1 MTLRDLEYVI
11 ALAEEGH
18 FGRAAERCHVSQPT
32 LSAQLAKLEDLL
44 GVVLFER
51 TRRRV
56 AITPAGL
63 EIVAACRRTLQEAEQ
78 VRAIAHA
85 HRDPLAGP
93 FHLGIIPT
101 ISLYLVPPLLRRLGA
116 ACPRL
121 DLILVE
127 DTTDRLLDALDR
139 GDLDAAVIATQEPAP
154 GREDNILYHEAFL
167 AAVHA
172 RSDLA
177 GGQGV
182 TTAHLL
188 ESELLLLTDG
198 HCLRD
203 QALEVCGRQ
212 SETLGNVRATGLMTL
227 VQLVAVGQGVT
238 LVPALAC
245 PALAAGSPDV
255 VFLPLADRPAAR
267 TVRLVSRRGF
277 PRQAAIRAVIE
288 AIGNGSENPDPDA
301 SERIHL
307 APPPD
312 PC

>member
-1 MTLRDLEYVI
+1 M
-11 ALAEEGH
+11 
-18 FGRAAERCHVSQPT
+18 
-32 LSAQLAKLEDLL
+32 
-44 GVVLFER
+44 
-51 TRRRV
+51 
-56 AITPAGL
+56 
-63 EIVAACRRTLQEAEQ
+63 
-78 VRAIAHA
+78 
-85 HRDPLAGP
+85 
-93 FHLGIIPT
+93 
-101 ISLYLVPPLLRRLGA
+101 PPLLRRLGA

-203 QALEVCGRQ
+203 QALEVCGRF
-212 SETLGNVRATGLMTL
+212 SYPWPTARRRAPCGLFPG
-227 VQLVAVGQGVT
+227 AVFRGR
-238 LVPALAC
+238 
-245 PALAAGSPDV
+245 
-255 VFLPLADRPAAR
+255 RPSGR
-267 TVRLVSRRGF
+267 
-277 PRQAAIRAVIE
+277 
-288 AIGNGSENPDPDA
+288 
-301 SERIHL
+301 
-307 APPPD
+307 
-312 PC
+312 